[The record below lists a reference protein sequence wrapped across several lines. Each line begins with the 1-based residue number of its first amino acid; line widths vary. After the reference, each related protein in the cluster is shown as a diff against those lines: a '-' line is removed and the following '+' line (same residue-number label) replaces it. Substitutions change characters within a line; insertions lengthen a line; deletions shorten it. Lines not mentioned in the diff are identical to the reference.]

1 MAAKVIHSCLF
12 AILLAWGSAGWAET
26 AISDPGTSEVAS
38 LIEALGLEE
47 SAVAARDW
55 PGWRR
60 PQRVVVRV
68 DQPGRIEW
76 LRTAAPGVELVP
88 LPEGPE
94 MGNALRNA
102 DAVIG
107 VCSEE
112 VVASGTRLRWIQ
124 VFSAGVENCVAIPG
138 MVERGIQLSNM
149 QRVAGPVMAEHVF
162 ALLLGLTR
170 NLGNWI
176 DAQRAAEWRRSETER
191 QRMASLRGKT
201 LLVAGLGGIGTEVA
215 RLGSAFGM
223 EVIAT
228 RASAREGPE
237 YVSYVGLPHELN
249 ALAKRADVVVNT
261 VPLTEQT
268 VGIFDSEFFSA
279 LPAGAMFINVGRG
292 ASVDTDALVAALESG
307 RLAGAGLDVTEPE
320 PLPADHP
327 LWRRKDVIITPHVS
341 AGSDAGR
348 EDRWLIAR
356 ENLRRYVEGAP
367 LLSVVDV
374 RRGY

>member
-1 MAAKVIHSCLF
+1 MRARANRAWLI
-12 AILLAWGSAGWAET
+12 AILLAWGGAAAQSTVAAP
-26 AISDPGTSEVAS
+26 AADEVAA
-38 LIEALGLEE
+38 LIETVGLEE
-47 SAVAARDW
+47 SEVAARDW

-60 PQRVVVRV
+60 PQRIVVSV
-68 DQPGRIEW
+68 DRPGRLDW
-76 LRTAAPGVELVP
+76 LKAAAPGVELVP
-88 LPEGPE
+88 MPAG
-94 MGNALRNA
+94 A
-102 DAVIG
+102 DIGAAMRGAEAVIG
-107 VCSEE
+107 LCSEE
-112 VVASGTRLRWIQ
+112 VVAAGTALRWIQ

-138 MVERGIQLSNM
+138 MVERDIRLTNM

-170 NLGNWI
+170 NVGNWI
-176 DAQRAAEWRRSETER
+176 DAQRAAEWRRTETER
-191 QRMASLRGKT
+191 RRMMSLRGKT

-215 RLGSAFGM
+215 RLGHAFEM

-228 RASAREGPE
+228 RASSKEGPE
-237 YVSYVGLPHELN
+237 FVSYVGLPQELN

-261 VPLTEQT
+261 VPLTAQT
-268 VGIFDSEFFSA
+268 VGIFDTEFFA
-279 LPAGAMFINVGRG
+279 VLPPGAIFINVGRG
-292 ASVDTDALVAALESG
+292 ASVDTAALLAALESG

-320 PLPADHP
+320 PLPPDHL

-374 RRGY
+374 KRGY